1 MDRYNARKIARIA
14 YKDIKSVIQEWEVEN
29 DCQFGIHAN
38 WDGCIT
44 VGDEFFNERELMD
57 YQEEASDG

>member
-14 YKDIKSVIQEWEVEN
+14 YNEIIAVIGKWESEN
-29 DCQFGIHAN
+29 DCQFGIYAH

-57 YQEEASDG
+57 YEEEGE